1 MTIRTMLALAPI
13 ALMTMTGPGFAQ
25 QATSAKAPEQPAVPA
40 AQPAKPVPAPLLDEA
55 WLREIVRH
63 LYRWYIDERD
73 IDAVI
78 RAKDVVFW
86 VRELRPK
93 LDEGDRSLFGE
104 VVLPQF
110 KLRVRVKKA
119 DYTIPELNVTVK
131 NDGYRITSVARMEDE
146 AAKPAGAA
154 EVTMNY
160 EQLRDALFK
169 TRSLAAF
176 PEGDLLER
184 LRAGV
189 RNQLAKEQPEA
200 LAPGPGPAPA
210 PTQVVFMAP
219 LSPVANETWVFW
231 ETGRALIRFA
241 SDIDLT
247 NPAVWDHEELAVKM
261 FPLDQKVVVSLDEV
275 SGSNAFMTRD
285 EAGRVIFNCVVL
297 GKRIELTP
305 GVAGEKK

>member
-1 MTIRTMLALAPI
+1 MTTRTLLAIAAISLVTMACPGLAQQAAPALAPER
-13 ALMTMTGPGFAQ
+13 P
-25 QATSAKAPEQPAVPA
+25 VPQG
-40 AQPAKPVPAPLLDEA
+40 AQPANAVPPALLDEP
-55 WLREIVRH
+55 WLHEIVRH

-131 NDGYRITSVARMEDE
+131 NDGYRITSVARMEGE
-146 AAKPAGAA
+146 GEKPADAA
-154 EVTMNY
+154 EVRVNY
-160 EQLRDALFK
+160 ERLREALFK
-169 TRSLAAF
+169 SRASVTF
-176 PEGDLLER
+176 PEGELLER

-189 RNQLAKEQPEA
+189 RNQVAKEQPELLA
-200 LAPGPGPAPA
+200 PAPGPP
-210 PTQVVFMAP
+210 PTQVVFLAP

-247 NPAVWDHEELAVKM
+247 NPAVWDHEELAVKV
-261 FPLDQKVVVSLDEV
+261 FPLDKKVVVSLDEV